1 MPSERQSHLRGH
13 RLGDGQVRGE
23 NRRRGNAAGT
33 ARGPGNQQ
41 ALCSANPAG
50 VREGLLPLPA
60 DQQEALCR
68 AVLDEGGEI

>member
-1 MPSERQSHLRGH
+1 MPGERQSHLRGH
-13 RLGDGQVRGE
+13 RLGDGKIRGE
-23 NRRRGNAAGT
+23 NRGRGNAFGKACGAGD
-33 ARGPGNQQ
+33 QQ
-41 ALCSANPAG
+41 ALRSANPAG